1 MRRRV
6 QVAVVVPVVTAEIAD
21 VSADATVYWTT
32 PVGFTGSTDI
42 QSGVVPVVEIDV
54 GIVDVVDGVGVRVQ
68 KAAATTSGRQATRQ
82 AQTENHATSHYP
94 SPV

>member
-6 QVAVVVPVVTAEIAD
+6 QVAVVVSVVTAEIAD
-21 VSADATVYWTT
+21 VSADATVKRTA
-32 PVGFTGSTDI
+32 PVWLAGSTDI

-54 GIVDVVDGVGVRVQ
+54 GIVDVVNGVGVRVQ

-82 AQTENHATSHYP
+82 EQTENHAASHYP